1 MFMTSGLSLS
11 QSSVNEVLK
20 EIIRNNPKLASART
34 EADARRAEYRTGLSL
49 RNPTVSYD
57 YLFGNPGSV
66 GNETEINVDFSFDFP
81 TAYGERSSL
90 SDLRVSQ
97 LAEREKAAKYR
108 ILSDAKITCIGL
120 IHLFRRR
127 NILKD
132 RFETAERIREN
143 SDRSFAAGEIS
154 IVELNR
160 SKLQVINHRSDFEL
174 NERKINELNLKLKE
188 LNGGLNIVFY
198 DTVYPSGSLPK
209 DFASLE
215 SDIEASDP
223 VLRSMLAGLKTAEQE
238 VKLQK
243 ALNLPK
249 IELGYR
255 YKSLQSTSF
264 NGFHIGVSVPLWEG
278 SNTVKYREL
287 EVNHIQA
294 QIQSYRNEISGQIKR
309 DLGNAMSVSNSL
321 NEMKREFDLL
331 KAFELYEK
339 SLIKGEMTST
349 EFLVET
355 TYYYSIQDK
364 IEELELEYQI
374 SLSDATRYR
383 LLSEF

>member
-127 NILKD
+127 IILKD

>member
-20 EIIRNNPKLASART
+20 EIIRNNPNLASART